1 MWWQPEIVNLYIFP
15 NVSFL
20 LVRDVTQCKISKKC
34 KENLVI
40 RFMPKNF
47 LLIMFVIFFHIT
59 GLLETPTFSEKQ
71 KKTYS
76 CFWITVQLRAQER
89 IFAVVPTTVQQTN
102 CMWFPK
108 NSSIVFRKCSNLKI
122 VSQPDSTLW
131 LKMENGPSVKIIFFL
146 TFAHSGIWHHS
157 FFLTRQSHSGWNV
170 FKTKTNPNVSAIC
183 TFI

>member
-20 LVRDVTQCKISKKC
+20 LVRDVTLCKIPEKC
-34 KENLVI
+34 NENLVI
-40 RFMPKNF
+40 KFMTKNY
-47 LLIMFVIFFHIT
+47 LLIMFVIFFHIGNWIT
-59 GLLETPTFSEKQ
+59 GNTNFFRKTK

-76 CFWITVQLRAQER
+76 CFWITVQIRAQER

-131 LKMENGPSVKIIFFL
+131 LKMENGLSVKMIFHFNFCTQWDL
-146 TFAHSGIWHHS
+146 AS
-157 FFLTRQSHSGWNV
+157 FVFSH
-170 FKTKTNPNVSAIC
+170 TTIP
-183 TFI
+183 